1 MQGSGGVTKGL
12 GKVGIILVLARGR
25 EGRLWWVCWFLFW
38 GGGRWTHPQ
47 LMMRQ
52 GCLHGPFPVGG
63 ELLLA
68 THSPRQQMLLYLEDD
83 DMGDGLRQAR

>member
-1 MQGSGGVTKGL
+1 MVGV
-12 GKVGIILVLARGR
+12 LVS
-25 EGRLWWVCWFLFW
+25 FL
-38 GGGRWTHPQ
+38 GGRTLDTHTQ